1 VDELQRYLAI
11 FTEDY
16 GPFIADRTMF
26 GETAQQAKDNIIR
39 FQTQNYFDELDAQ
52 QKDNAKFLA
61 SLAGGKVDQVKAL
74 QLEALEKRHGQD
86 FVNQHRKLDFI
97 DQGSVGSVF
106 AKKGDNRNII
116 KAQRT
121 TEDPDAF
128 DVYEGRLG
136 IARKSDV
143 DREIDAQ
150 LTAAELGVA
159 PRINTVENIP
169 VPKTRYNFPPHL
181 GKNLSPIGE
190 TLNIINMERV
200 NTLASQGGIDNVID
214 QYVKGFDATGDKAK
228 QITEAGH
235 QKAQLAFAKAKL
247 RLMDKGIV
255 HNDLGDGSSVR
266 AREEHIS
273 YDPFSDKMKI
283 IDYGQIKKFKHANN
297 LHQHTKNLNLIG
309 EEMEELSPYAQA
321 KHLLD
326 HRVAAVVQGM
336 NAVGNKDLANDYEG
350 LYDDVSARRDLE
362 EMENIAD
369 QGKKIIEK
377 QTMKDV
383 TNRYIQ

>member
-1 VDELQRYLAI
+1 
-11 FTEDY
+11 
-16 GPFIADRTMF
+16 M
-26 GETAQQAKDNIIR
+26 
-39 FQTQNYFDELDAQ
+39 
-52 QKDNAKFLA
+52 
-61 SLAGGKVDQVKAL
+61 
-74 QLEALEKRHGQD
+74 
-86 FVNQHRKLDFI
+86 
-97 DQGSVGSVF
+97 
-106 AKKGDNRNII
+106 
-116 KAQRT
+116 T
-121 TEDPDAF
+121 T
-128 DVYEGRLG
+128 
-136 IARKSDV
+136 
-143 DREIDAQ
+143 
-150 LTAAELGVA
+150 
-159 PRINTVENIP
+159 
-169 VPKTRYNFPPHL
+169 
-181 GKNLSPIGE
+181 
-190 TLNIINMERV
+190 
-200 NTLASQGGIDNVID
+200 
-214 QYVKGFDATGDKAK
+214 
-228 QITEAGH
+228 AGH

-266 AREEHIS
+266 AREDHIS
-273 YDPFSDKMKI
+273 YNPFSDKMKI

-362 EMENIAD
+362 EMESIAD

-383 TNRYIQ
+383 TNRYLQ